1 MPHSASRDKGWSQRL
16 RRAEASVA
24 RWPEDLAGAKAMQ
37 ETTRQAHALA
47 GLKPGPEKGNEI
59 I

>member
-1 MPHSASRDKGWSQRL
+1 MESA
-16 RRAEASVA
+16 A
-24 RWPEDLAGAKAMQ
+24 PEGGGERGPVDLGGAKAMQ